1 MGKSTVKTAF
11 KAEGRFLGFILKDGY
26 KIKALRL
33 ATSNGEC
40 TIKLPK
46 ELRASLH
53 RVLTPGE
60 WVCVAGEQKLD
71 LKKGTLK
78 LTAEVITP
86 ASPSASEATAFEYAL
101 PIPSASLVKPS
112 PLTQSADASAQD
124 NSEEQIHPAKSLNI
138 LVCKK
143 SDCCKRG
150 GRAVLEALEIG
161 LDERELGD
169 RVTIKSTGC
178 MKRCKAGPNL
188 VMPDK
193 TQYTRVRPE
202 EIPDL
207 LDKHFQSQPVQEQ
220 HKIV

>member
-11 KAEGRFLGFILKDGY
+11 RIEGRFLEFILKDGY

-33 ATSNGEC
+33 ATAAGEC

-53 RVLTPGE
+53 RVLMPGE
-60 WVCVAGEQKLD
+60 WICVTGVQTFDRKKETIKLA
-71 LKKGTLK
+71 
-78 LTAEVITP
+78 AEAIAP
-86 ASPSASEATAFEYAL
+86 ASPGVPEARPEAQPENQVDPSHLMPTQSGVAPECAFEGESRGDLGA
-101 PIPSASLVKPS
+101 IA
-112 PLTQSADASAQD
+112 
-124 NSEEQIHPAKSLNI
+124 NPARPVSI

-150 GRAVLEALEIG
+150 GRAVSAALETA
-161 LDERELGD
+161 LSERQLGD
-169 RVTIKSTGC
+169 RVTIRPTGC

-193 TQYTRVRPE
+193 TRYTRVRPE
-202 EIPDL
+202 EIPSLIDQ
-207 LDKHFQSQPVQEQ
+207 HFHAQRF
-220 HKIV
+220 HA